1 MSEPIP
7 PTPPDIDG
15 YLSKLK
21 HKQSIFGSW
30 NKRYFVVNPETCK
43 LEYYTT
49 KPSKINE
56 EPSGVID
63 LTLIQSIRS
72 FDDNAFQIDAGSIVY
87 LLRADS
93 AAEQAC
99 WINEFERYIQER
111 LDYEQ
116 RLVAYNVAQQ
126 EK

>member
-72 FDDNAFQIDAGSIVY
+72 FDDNAFQVFYFILFLF
-87 LLRADS
+87 LL
-93 AAEQAC
+93 
-99 WINEFERYIQER
+99 
-111 LDYEQ
+111 LH
-116 RLVAYNVAQQ
+116 L
-126 EK
+126 